1 MKKLFSIIRIIA
13 ALILVIVICSALNN
27 ADSRQNYGEG
37 IKDISNNVNA
47 YPLSTLGDTKFTE
60 VLNNELP
67 PIAEPVEISSAT
79 FQVTVLPDGSFRL
92 FDKIS
97 RAKYEPDPWGDG
109 AGTITFEVPL
119 KHTSQTLLL
128 SRADKITS
136 TVKGNTIEVTFS
148 WKQGVEVLTRLA
160 LVADALT
167 VSVENVTLPSGARL
181 VQIVYPSRF
190 AALTTG
196 ENGYLI
202 IPSGPGAII
211 PSHLYTVIGG
221 EFWRMDDS
229 YRQRNTSGI
238 YLDYLGQ
245 QLGFNFVGV
254 QRGNSGLTFICDDP
268 FDAGILIFANT
279 RGNRYT
285 YVNGKWSMKDPIAA
299 FSSVWLGSLGKFG
312 YRRQLTI
319 NRHGQGGYLESAI
332 LERRWLDE
340 HGWSRT
346 LKEKIKQNPE
356 REKLI
361 GSSQIDIYLGY
372 PHYAPN
378 APKVLEASFDQIT
391 DIVDAIDRELKI
403 DRAAIAV
410 WGTFENYPPNCWP
423 INKERGGL
431 EAWKRTVDHAKKAG
445 YLITGYHSYMPQ
457 EEQDPLFDPRMI
469 FQSDPDNP
477 DPLNRVITTMRWR
490 RTCTSYSLGFVQKNL
505 TQELAAT
512 GQNADFID
520 IMGVFPGIECYD
532 TVNHPHRKPLTRQ
545 AETTLR
551 QNMYTF
557 IHDKLNLPNWTEN
570 GSASYIK
577 EVDAF
582 GGLASFPDVF
592 KEIAI
597 PVPLAALVAHDMVIL
612 RQFNGDNYR
621 DNRTQFARRTLYDIL
636 DGNPPIHML
645 QAWEF
650 EGRKPDIVSFH
661 SVLSKIHRKVGL
673 EKMID
678 HQFLPGP
685 TIYDTGTYLVQKTV
699 FSDGTKIYANFGLNP
714 YRSAEVDLPAYGYE
728 ARLAGGEV
736 LKGSVQDSLTPR

>member
-47 YPLSTLGDTKFTE
+47 YPLSTLGDTKFNE
-60 VLNNELP
+60 VLNNELL

-181 VQIVYPSRF
+181 TQMVYPSRF

-221 EFWRMDDS
+221 EFWRMDDA
-229 YRQRNTSGI
+229 YRQRNPGGI
-238 YLDYLGQ
+238 YMDYLGQ
-245 QLGFNFVGV
+245 QLGFNFTGV

-279 RGNRYT
+279 RGNRYA

-299 FSSVWLGSLGKFG
+299 LSSVWLSSLGKFG

-319 NRHGQGGYLESAI
+319 RRHGQGGYLESAA

-431 EAWKRTVDHAKKAG
+431 EAWKRTVDRAKKAG

-457 EEQDPLFDPRMI
+457 EEQDPLFDPRLI

-477 DPLNRVITTMRWR
+477 DPLNRVVTTMRWR
-490 RTCTSYSLGFVQKNL
+490 RTCTSFSLGYVQKNL

-570 GSASYIK
+570 GSASYLK
-577 EVDAF
+577 EVDGF
-582 GGLASFPDVF
+582 GGLASFPDVL

-621 DNRTQFARRTLYDIL
+621 DNRNQFAKRTLYDIL
-636 DGNPPIHML
+636 DGN
-645 QAWEF
+645 
-650 EGRKPDIVSFH
+650 
-661 SVLSKIHRKVGL
+661 
-673 EKMID
+673 
-678 HQFLPGP
+678 HQFICCKHGNSK
-685 TIYDTGTYLVQKTV
+685 G
-699 FSDGTKIYANFGLNP
+699 AN
-714 YRSAEVDLPAYGYE
+714 RIS
-728 ARLAGGEV
+728 
-736 LKGSVQDSLTPR
+736 